1 MFINKSKYLFV
12 VTLHLLKCL
21 LSDRGKPR
29 RTEMLTEIAQ
39 KDEYWLSWSHTHS
52 VKEKKH
58 KKSIRD
64 LDSLEMA
71 PWWDAYHI

>member
-1 MFINKSKYLFV
+1 MVYYRKNLKVYLSMLINKSKYLFV

-39 KDEYWLSWSHTHS
+39 KDEY
-52 VKEKKH
+52 
-58 KKSIRD
+58 
-64 LDSLEMA
+64 
-71 PWWDAYHI
+71 